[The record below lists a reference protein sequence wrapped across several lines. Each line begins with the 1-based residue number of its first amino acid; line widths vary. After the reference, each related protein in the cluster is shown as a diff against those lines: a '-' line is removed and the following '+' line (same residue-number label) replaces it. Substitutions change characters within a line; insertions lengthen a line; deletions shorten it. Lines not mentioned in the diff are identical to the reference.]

1 MLPPLIPLVLVFQL
15 DQLLLVGIDQ
25 ELELLTLVLLATY
38 YWSTESKARV
48 VAGPGGTAL
57 GYGTG

>member
-1 MLPPLIPLVLVFQL
+1 MLPPLVLVFQV

-25 ELELLTLVLLATY
+25 ELELLTLVLLATS

-57 GYGTG
+57 GYGPG